1 MLSCQCLYDPGGT
14 NRLDMSNFDGKSSVG
29 NGKLG
34 SSMSG
39 TLVSSTIVTTQRANQ
54 LTSN

>member
-14 NRLDMSNFDGKSSVG
+14 NRSNISNFDGKSSVG

-34 SSMSG
+34 SSMNG
-39 TLVSSTIVTTQRANQ
+39 TTVSSAIVTTSKGKSIN
-54 LTSN
+54 

>member
-14 NRLDMSNFDGKSSVG
+14 NRLEMSNFDGKSSVG

-39 TLVSSTIVTTQRANQ
+39 TLVSSTIVTTPKGKSIN
-54 LTSN
+54 